1 MASKYWLG
9 RYLAIKK
16 AQLSKAKRYE
26 DDYRKRM
33 AETQKAIEVEMDSW
47 IARYAKEDG
56 TLDPLEAKK
65 LLRGKD
71 LKEWKYTLAEWE
83 AMAKEGGYEK
93 EMNLEYYKSRVSRL
107 KELEGQLAII
117 MTKPTRKE
125 MTAFED
131 LLTNTHKETYLKT
144 LFTRQMQTS
153 SISKAFNRLDPNTV
167 QALVRNGWQ
176 GSNFSERIWQNS
188 TQKLPK
194 MLTESLFSGMVLGQ
208 SKDEIQQTLKHRLKG
223 FTDND
228 IHRLVITESAYI
240 TEQATDLAYDETGV
254 DKIEWIAALEIH
266 TCDTP
271 IEVDGKTYKGCR
283 GLDGQVFTRSRKL
296 LLPPAHPF
304 CRCTTAPWD
313 EILDEIEFSRWAR
326 DPETGESVDTT
337 ATTYKEWEKMVGVND
352 AQETTSKKA
361 DVKQAIENLRKS
373 TVFEKNLE
381 KELELEKA
389 IQNKYKEAYA
399 ASPKDHKAEHKR
411 LREELE
417 ELYEDGEISDEEYN
431 AGLKELRERFR
442 RPANDATRGAEAVGQ
457 MLELKKDLLQLQE
470 DNVYANAKAIRDE
483 LAKFRQMGVPENAD
497 MKGHLTRPNSQVSK
511 TIAQA
516 YEFYPTEWV
525 ERSMTLGEITTKKTQ
540 RGGYIKD
547 LSEMRLSGRAGKHN
561 IFRTAIHELSH
572 RMEHADPK
580 LLDRE
585 RQFYEKR
592 TAGEALVKLKGVA
605 NGNYRDDEVTRVD
618 NFLHPYMGKDYGGIA
633 YEILSMG
640 LDTLYAE
647 PLEMMKDPEMFEWLI
662 ETLLN
667 G

>member
-33 AETQKAIEVEMDSW
+33 AETQKAIEAEMDSW

-71 LKEWKYTLAEWE
+71 LKKWKYTLAEWE

-131 LLTNTHKETYLKT
+131 MLTNTHKETYLKT
-144 LFTRQMQTS
+144 IFTRQMQTS
-153 SISKAFNRLDPNTV
+153 SISKTFNRLDPNTV

-176 GSNFSERIWQNS
+176 GANFSERIWQNS

-194 MLTESLFSGMVLGQ
+194 LLTESLFSGMVLGQ

-313 EILDEIEFSRWAR
+313 EILDELEFSRWAR

-352 AQETTSKKA
+352 AQETTSKKE
-361 DVKQAIENLRKS
+361 DVKQIAKKIKGDKWLKNQKETLIANRESIKAAFEERKEARREVTALREIYEEEETLEALDAYDVAVKS
-373 TVFEKNLE
+373 YNEKLE
-381 KELELEKA
+381 K
-389 IQNKYKEAYA
+389 Y
-399 ASPKDHKAEHKR
+399 R
-411 LREELE
+411 
-417 ELYEDGEISDEEYN
+417 ELYN
-431 AGLKELRERFR
+431 KK
-442 RPANDATRGAEAVGQ
+442 
-457 MLELKKDLLQLQE
+457 LEFE
-470 DNVYANAKAIRDE
+470 NGYVRSNAKRVKEI
-483 LAKFRQMGVPENAD
+483 LSGYRQMGIGDLDLKDHFTNSRAQMSKV
-497 MKGHLTRPNSQVSK
+497 LTE
-511 TIAQA
+511 A
-516 YEFYPTEWV
+516 YDLYPTDWV
-525 ERSMTLGEITTKKTQ
+525 KRSAMYGTITSKKRKRGYYLHGEPSEIA
-540 RGGYIKD
+540 
-547 LSEMRLSGRAGKHN
+547 LSDRNGVKNSL
-561 IFRTAIHELSH
+561 RTAIHELAH
-572 RMEHADPK
+572 RQEYINADILK
-580 LLDRE
+580 AE
-585 RQFYEKR
+585 KEFYEYR
-592 TAGEALVKLKGVA
+592 TQGEQLVSLRRVTGIDYDKS
-605 NGNYRDDEVTRVD
+605 EVTRVD
-618 NFLHPYMGKDYGGIA
+618 NFLDAYMGKEYSDGKA
-633 YEILSMG
+633 YELLTMG
-640 LDTLYAE
+640 MDTLYAD
-647 PLEMMKDPEMFEWLI
+647 PLELAEDEEMFNWII
-662 ETLLN
+662 EMLLTK
-667 G
+667 

>member
-16 AQLSKAKRYE
+16 AQLSKAMRYE

-33 AETQKAIEVEMDSW
+33 SETQKAIEAEMDSW

-131 LLTNTHKETYLKT
+131 MLTNTHKETYLKT
-144 LFTRQMQTS
+144 IFTRQMQTS
-153 SISKAFNRLDPNTV
+153 SISKAFNRLDHNTV

-194 MLTESLFSGMVLGQ
+194 LLTESMFSGMVLGQ

-352 AQETTSKKA
+352 AEDVKGAKKA
-361 DVKQAIENLRKS
+361 DVKQIAAKIKGDSWLKNQRETLIANRESIKAAFEERKEARREVTALREIYEEEETLEALDAYDVAVKS
-373 TVFEKNLE
+373 YNEKLE
-381 KELELEKA
+381 K
-389 IQNKYKEAYA
+389 Y
-399 ASPKDHKAEHKR
+399 R
-411 LREELE
+411 
-417 ELYEDGEISDEEYN
+417 ELYNKKLEFENEYV
-431 AGLKELRERFR
+431 RS
-442 RPANDATRGAEAVGQ
+442 
-457 MLELKKDLLQLQE
+457 
-470 DNVYANAKAIRDE
+470 NAKRVKEI
-483 LAKFRQMGVPENAD
+483 LSGYRQMGIGDLDLKDHFTNSRAQMSKV
-497 MKGHLTRPNSQVSK
+497 LTE
-511 TIAQA
+511 A
-516 YEFYPTEWV
+516 YDLYPTDWV
-525 ERSMTLGEITTKKTQ
+525 KRSAAYGTITSKKRKRGYYLHGEPTEIA
-540 RGGYIKD
+540 
-547 LSEMRLSGRAGKHN
+547 LSDRSGVKN
-561 IFRTAIHELSH
+561 SLRTAIHELAH
-572 RMEHADPK
+572 RQEYINADILK
-580 LLDRE
+580 AE
-585 RQFYEKR
+585 KEFYEYR
-592 TAGEALVKLKGVA
+592 TQGEQLVSLRRVTGISYDKS
-605 NGNYRDDEVTRVD
+605 EVTRVD
-618 NFLHPYMGKDYGGIA
+618 NFLDAYMGKEYSDGKA
-633 YEILSMG
+633 YELLTMG
-640 LDTLYAE
+640 MDTLYAD
-647 PLEMMKDPEMFEWLI
+647 PLELTEDEEMFNWIIEMLI
-662 ETLLN
+662 TK
-667 G
+667 

>member
-1 MASKYWLG
+1 MAKYWLG

-33 AETQKAIEVEMDSW
+33 AETQKAIEAEMDSW

-125 MTAFED
+125 MTALED

-144 LFTRQMQTS
+144 IFTRQMQTS

-326 DPETGESVDTT
+326 DPVTGKSVDTH
-337 ATTYKEWEKMVGVND
+337 AVKFDEWQEMVGLKPQSADKESEFIVAKLGEHLTKEKMYGVDPEPFLNTLNSAPTSFKKAWEKYQHTFKLLDKPDKISYFSPFGRQVSLPNLKNQINDQLGFSGKSLSKRKFSTFFHEFGHAMDYEVSEKGFASSTVRLENGLTLAESVYNEGQDKLKVMHNQLKKAYIENDKSAGRYEVEGV
-352 AQETTSKKA
+352 TTLLFADQRTVSKKE
-361 DVKQAIENLRKS
+361 VVSLMLKR
-373 TVFEKNLE
+373 LE
-381 KELELEKA
+381 KLVTDEAEKIQDEYPDLKYNFADTGTITDLYGGITGGKINNKSAMVSGHRKKYWAKNKQMENIGTEAFAEFSAAVVVGGRELEL
-389 IQNKYKEAYA
+389 IKEWFPESLESYYELID
-399 ASPKDHKAEHKR
+399 KIG
-411 LREELE
+411 RE
-417 ELYEDGEISDEEYN
+417 
-431 AGLKELRERFR
+431 
-442 RPANDATRGAEAVGQ
+442 
-457 MLELKKDLLQLQE
+457 
-470 DNVYANAKAIRDE
+470 
-483 LAKFRQMGVPENAD
+483 
-497 MKGHLTRPNSQVSK
+497 
-511 TIAQA
+511 
-516 YEFYPTEWV
+516 
-525 ERSMTLGEITTKKTQ
+525 
-540 RGGYIKD
+540 
-547 LSEMRLSGRAGKHN
+547 
-561 IFRTAIHELSH
+561 
-572 RMEHADPK
+572 
-580 LLDRE
+580 
-585 RQFYEKR
+585 
-592 TAGEALVKLKGVA
+592 
-605 NGNYRDDEVTRVD
+605 
-618 NFLHPYMGKDYGGIA
+618 
-633 YEILSMG
+633 
-640 LDTLYAE
+640 
-647 PLEMMKDPEMFEWLI
+647 
-662 ETLLN
+662 
-667 G
+667 

>member
-1 MASKYWLG
+1 MDSKYWLG

-33 AETQKAIEVEMDSW
+33 AETQKAIEAEMDSW

-131 LLTNTHKETYLKT
+131 MLTNTHKETYLKT

-153 SISKAFNRLDPNTV
+153 NISKAFNRLDPNTV

-194 MLTESLFSGMVLGQ
+194 LLTESLFSGMVLGQ
-208 SKDEIQQTLKHRLKG
+208 SKDEIQQTLKQRLKG

-283 GLDGQVFTRSRKL
+283 GLDGQVFTRSRKF

-313 EILDEIEFSRWAR
+313 EILDEIEFSRWSR
-326 DPETGESVDTT
+326 DPATGKSVDTHAVKFDEWQEMVGLKPQSANKESEFVVAKLGEHLT
-337 ATTYKEWEKMVGVND
+337 KAETGSKTTYNGSLDKTNMKKMVGKDNYDNFVEHLNSID
-352 AQETTSKKA
+352 NER
-361 DVKQAIENLRKS
+361 VKQMFNLLGDKISFKPISNAHPHARGSNIQLDITSFVGDQYHYPMK
-373 TVFEKNLE
+373 TVYHEAGHAFDSLGMELLTGKN
-381 KELELEKA
+381 
-389 IQNKYKEAYA
+389 
-399 ASPKDHKAEHKR
+399 
-411 LREELE
+411 
-417 ELYEDGEISDEEYN
+417 G
-431 AGLKELRERFR
+431 F
-442 RPANDATRGAEAVGQ
+442 AVG
-457 MLELKKDLLQLQE
+457 KKKIKALGKMVEVD
-470 DNVYANAKAIRDE
+470 DNVYHASGLPDYKLKESFNRDLWRAINGSDLPMFEDLGTKPRKRAEKREWEDKRSE
-483 LAKFRQMGVPENAD
+483 IYAALQKNTQKFQTEYKDKFKENPSMYVALSD
-497 MKGHLTRPNSQVSK
+497 MMESTGW
-511 TIAQA
+511 
-516 YEFYPTEWV
+516 FYG
-525 ERSMTLGEITTKKTQ
+525 TLG
-540 RGGYIKD
+540 
-547 LSEMRLSGRAGKHN
+547 AGH
-561 IFRTAIHELSH
+561 
-572 RMEHADPK
+572 
-580 LLDRE
+580 
-585 RQFYEKR
+585 
-592 TAGEALVKLKGVA
+592 
-605 NGNYRDDEVTRVD
+605 
-618 NFLHPYMGKDYGGIA
+618 GKDYWKKTGMAETEFFAHATEMVASKEAEKVMREIFPTGINA
-633 YEILSMG
+633 WEKLVDDM
-640 LDTLYAE
+640 
-647 PLEMMKDPEMFEWLI
+647 LERVK
-662 ETLLN
+662 
-667 G
+667 

>member
-33 AETQKAIEVEMDSW
+33 AETQKAIEAEMDSW

-131 LLTNTHKETYLKT
+131 MLTNTHKETYLKT
-144 LFTRQMQTS
+144 IFTRQMQTS

-194 MLTESLFSGMVLGQ
+194 LLTESLFSGMVLGQ

-337 ATTYKEWEKMVGVND
+337 ATTYKEWEKMVGVNGAED
-352 AQETTSKKA
+352 AIGVKKA
-361 DVKQAIENLRKS
+361 DVKQIADKIKGDSWLKNQRETLIANRETIKAAFEERKEARREVTALREIYEEEESLEALDAYDVAVKS
-373 TVFEKNLE
+373 YNEKLE
-381 KELELEKA
+381 K
-389 IQNKYKEAYA
+389 Y
-399 ASPKDHKAEHKR
+399 R
-411 LREELE
+411 
-417 ELYEDGEISDEEYN
+417 ELYNKKLEFENEYV
-431 AGLKELRERFR
+431 RS
-442 RPANDATRGAEAVGQ
+442 
-457 MLELKKDLLQLQE
+457 
-470 DNVYANAKAIRDE
+470 NAKRVKEI
-483 LAKFRQMGVPENAD
+483 LSGYRQMGIGDLDLKDHFTNSRAQMSKV
-497 MKGHLTRPNSQVSK
+497 LTE
-511 TIAQA
+511 A
-516 YEFYPTEWV
+516 YDLYPTDWV
-525 ERSMTLGEITTKKTQ
+525 KRSAAYGTITSKKRKRGYYLHGEPTEIA
-540 RGGYIKD
+540 
-547 LSEMRLSGRAGKHN
+547 LSDRSGVKN
-561 IFRTAIHELSH
+561 SLRTAIHELAH
-572 RMEHADPK
+572 RQEYINADILK
-580 LLDRE
+580 AE
-585 RQFYEKR
+585 KEFYEYR
-592 TAGEALVKLKGVA
+592 TQGEQLVSLRRVTGISYDKS
-605 NGNYRDDEVTRVD
+605 EVTRVD
-618 NFLHPYMGKDYGGIA
+618 NFLDAYMGKEYSDGKA
-633 YEILSMG
+633 YELLTMG
-640 LDTLYAE
+640 MDTLYAD
-647 PLEMMKDPEMFEWLI
+647 PLELTEDEEMFNWIIEMLI
-662 ETLLN
+662 TK
-667 G
+667 